1 VVPDN
6 DGARVN
12 SMEKTKFFLSRRGLM
27 TALGG
32 AAAAGAALL
41 AAPHRAAITRKVAN
55 LVRGQPIFSSFF
67 LSLADASVEQWSEQ
81 VGSIFSVGGGTTLKL
96 VGVTALSSPGPRPAQ
111 VSRSR
116 AFVAKFDVQNN
127 QTMAGDLIYT
137 ANHASYGAFRI
148 FLSASPDPLL
158 PHRMIALFN

>member
-1 VVPDN
+1 VDPN
-6 DGARVN
+6 DAGAGVN

-27 TALGG
+27 TAVGG

-41 AAPHRAAITRKVAN
+41 AAPHRAAIARRVTN

-81 VGSIFSVGGGTTLKL
+81 IGSIFSVGGGATLKL

-116 AFVAKFDVQNN
+116 AFLAKFDVQNGG
-127 QTMAGDLIYT
+127 TMAGDLIYT
-137 ANHASYGAFRI
+137 ASHSSYGAFRI

-158 PHRMIALFN
+158 PHRMTALFN